1 MSTDLLATMINE
13 ISTPNIVT
21 VLSVAGF
28 DAVVIDCEHG
38 PFSCGEVSAMATAGR
53 ACDAQVFVRAP
64 GIDRGFL
71 GKHLDLGLAG
81 VVIPMVST
89 PAQAEEVVRLTRYP
103 PLGERGVSTTR
114 PHTGYRVAD
123 LGSYLARTNAEL
135 QVLVQIETAAGLAA
149 VDQIAA
155 VRGISGL
162 VIGPNDLLVD
172 LGRPG
177 ALGDPALRTAL
188 TTVASAAQRNGLRSG
203 IITSD
208 RDLLAAARTA
218 GMDWL
223 VWNSEVGLLLG
234 PGRDALTAVREAL
247 VPDPFHA
254 TNPLHSTN
262 TEESHD

>member
-1 MSTDLLATMINE
+1 MTTDFLATMVNE

-53 ACDAQVFVRAP
+53 ASGAQVFVRAP

-81 VVIPMVST
+81 VVVPMVST
-89 PAQAEEVVRLTRYP
+89 PAQAEQVVRLTRYP

-114 PHTGYRVAD
+114 PHTGYRVGD
-123 LGSYLARTNAEL
+123 LTSYLGRTNSEL

-155 VRGISGL
+155 VPGISGL

-177 ALGDPALRTAL
+177 DLADPALREAITS
-188 TTVASAAQRNGLRSG
+188 VASAARRNDLRSG
-203 IITSD
+203 VITSD

-234 PGRDALTAVREAL
+234 PGRDALAAVRQSL
-247 VPDPFHA
+247 NPFH
-254 TNPLHSTN
+254 STT